1 MPTSWSDL
9 SNRTVAVWGIGV
21 EGRASL
27 RRLHQLGVEPAL
39 VDQQPSRLDDG
50 TEVLGLD
57 SESGRRAL
65 LDAEVV
71 VKAPGISRY
80 DAFVG
85 ELEANEVEVAG
96 GMGLWLA
103 EADRDR
109 VLCITGTKGKST
121 TTAIAG
127 GLARALG
134 HRCFVGGNL
143 GSPPWDPEADTDVDY
158 WLIEVSSYQAT
169 DVRVGPKVV
178 AVTSLS
184 QDHLSWH
191 ADSVDTYYRD
201 KLSLCTRPGVRT
213 VVANGSDP
221 LVRANSQLL
230 GDLVHWVDEPAG
242 AWADSLQLLG
252 AHNLR
257 NAAIAREALI
267 ALGIA
272 AAGDDVT
279 LAAAATAYEPL
290 PSRLTRIGSIR
301 GVEFVDDS
309 LSTNVLPTLA
319 AVEAFG
325 ARRIALLLGGHER
338 GIDYE
343 PLAEGLAG
351 RREQVL
357 VLTMP
362 DNGPRIA
369 AAINARADA
378 PQVIDT
384 DGIEAATRAGFEW
397 AEPDGVVLLSP
408 AAPSFGRYADYRAR
422 AEAFAAVMRGLEQ
435 E

>member
-1 MPTSWSDL
+1 M
-9 SNRTVAVWGIGV
+9 WGVGV
-21 EGRASL
+21 EGRASV
-27 RRLHQLGVEPAL
+27 RRLHQLGVEPVL
-39 VDQQPSRLDDG
+39 VDQHSGQLDDG
-50 TEVLGLD
+50 TDLLGVD
-57 SESGRRAL
+57 TEAGRRAL
-65 LDAEVV
+65 LDADVV

-80 DAFVG
+80 DDLVG
-85 ELEANEVEVAG
+85 ELEAGGVEVAG

-103 EADRDR
+103 EADRER

-143 GSPPWDPEADTDVDY
+143 GSPPWDPAADVDVDF

-169 DVRVGPKVV
+169 DVQVGPKVV

-191 ADSVDTYYRD
+191 AGSADTYYRD
-201 KLSLCTRPGVRT
+201 KLSLCTRPGVQT
-213 VVANGSDP
+213 VVANGADP
-221 LVRANSQLL
+221 LVRAHSELL
-230 GDLVHWVDEPAG
+230 GQAVSWVDQPAG
-242 AWADSLQLLG
+242 SWAMNLQLLG
-252 AHNLR
+252 VHNLR
-257 NAAIAREALI
+257 NAAIARAALV
-267 ALGIA
+267 ALGVEEARDDA
-272 AAGDDVT
+272 A

-290 PSRLTRIGSIR
+290 PSRLTRIGAID
-301 GVEFVDDS
+301 GVDFVDDS

-319 AVEAFG
+319 AVQAFRG
-325 ARRIALLLGGHER
+325 RRIALLLGGHER

-343 PLAEGLAG
+343 PLADGLAG
-351 RREQVL
+351 MGDRLL

-369 AAINARADA
+369 AAIKTHSGSSR
-378 PQVIDT
+378 VIET
-384 DGIEAATRAGFEW
+384 DGVEAATRRGFEW
-397 AEPDGVVLLSP
+397 ARPDGVVLLSP

-422 AEAFAAVMRGLEQ
+422 AEAFAAVMNDLDHGRSGC
-435 E
+435 